1 MDALELSMRI
11 ETAFRKFG
19 YEFSVARGTISA
31 SPAESIQE
39 GFRWLQ
45 LIGVISKGE
54 LDEHLPNYQWDS
66 KRDLAGLMSDASCV
80 EQLDALLRN
89 LDYWKQRN
97 LRRNSS
103 EIAKDM

>member
-1 MDALELSMRI
+1 MEALELSMRI

-19 YEFSVARGTISA
+19 YEFSIARSTIYSK
-31 SPAESIQE
+31 PVESIQD
-39 GFRWLQ
+39 GLRWLQ
-45 LIGVISKGE
+45 LIGVISKYE

-66 KRDLAGLMSDASCV
+66 NYDLPELMNDAFCM

-97 LRRNSS
+97 QGR
-103 EIAKDM
+103 IMKDLDD

>member
-39 GFRWLQ
+39 GLRWLQ

-54 LDEHLPNYQWDS
+54 LDEHLPNYQWDTNL
-66 KRDLAGLMSDASCV
+66 DLSALMSDASCA
-80 EQLDALLRN
+80 EQLDALLHN

-103 EIAKDM
+103 ETSND